1 MAFFQ
6 IQITTVFNIKGEKK
20 GKGERGKEK
29 LVNLPIP
36 CFQCFPTISV
46 PSCALRAA
54 PQSVSCRERRPLLPR
69 ARESGSRDEC

>member
-46 PSCALRAA
+46 HLPVLSELPLSLLVAEEGRPPCPGQENLA
-54 PQSVSCRERRPLLPR
+54 PV
-69 ARESGSRDEC
+69 G